1 MMMVRARLAV
11 SDEFNAVLQQ
21 SVRSGAAPVGW
32 RAALE
37 PMHLTRGFHAAIV
50 CVFEDASERLSARR
64 VPKYSR
70 MDRSRSV

>member
-1 MMMVRARLAV
+1 MVRARLAV

-21 SVRSGAAPVGW
+21 SVRSGAGW
-32 RAALE
+32 LARRARAS
-37 PMHLTRGFHAAIV
+37 HCLTRGFHAAWLRYLRV
-50 CVFEDASERLSARR
+50 EDASERLSARR